1 MTERGANASWLD
13 QRLGEAMRAAVERA
27 WESVRVDP
35 RRYREHLQRAHG
47 VAASGYDEMFFLPIA
62 QLDSIAQQTVRGAM
76 KLAGAEGAGL
86 GLGGFATAVPD
97 MGILAAITLRMLQKI
112 SLLYGFEYNTEEEV
126 AEFWIAAATAA
137 GADLGREVLEERV
150 LRRVVERA
158 AALVSERLG
167 AEVAEKAAA
176 RALPLVS
183 AAAGGVINYFFVR
196 AWGRRALAHFRHRH
210 MEERQRRQAQAL
222 LPD

>member
-1 MTERGANASWLD
+1 MTERAANESWLD
-13 QRLGEAMRAAVERA
+13 RRMGEALRSALVRA

-35 RRYREHLQRAHG
+35 VRYREQLWRAHG
-47 VAASGYDEMFFLPIA
+47 VSAASYDEMFFLPLE

-76 KLAGAEGAGL
+76 KVAGAEGAGL
-86 GLGGFATAVPD
+86 GLGGFATVLPD

-112 SLLYGFEYNTEEEV
+112 SLLYGFEYNTEEEI

-137 GADLGREVLEERV
+137 GADLGREALEKRV
-150 LRRVVERA
+150 LQGVVERA
-158 AALVSERLG
+158 AALISERLG
-167 AEVAEKAAA
+167 VELSEKAAA

-183 AAAGGVINYFFVR
+183 SAAGAVINYFFVR
-196 AWGRRALAHFRHRH
+196 AWGRRALAHFRQRH
-210 MEERQRRQAQAL
+210 LEERQRRQSRAL